1 MTSAVVAGK
10 NVFFE
15 EKKKKK
21 EEAMSFKSASSSDR
35 VSVRVLEDKK
45 IKMKRRK
52 NSIGAF
58 SQRVLDLSLACPY
71 TLLMP
76 AVSDYIGIGA
86 RPKL

>member
-10 NVFFE
+10 NVFFG
-15 EKKKKK
+15 KKKKK